1 MRLIGGFIASI
12 AALAAPFLP
21 TCAQAQIRPAP
32 QAPAAMATRAGGV
45 QAAGAPA
52 ATQRNAQTPLDPD
65 SEPVGNVFVEEL
77 ETQALINKEERADAR
92 PIRRQGADGQ
102 TPRVCETCLPPQPH

>member
-12 AALAAPFLP
+12 AALAAPLLP
-21 TCAQAQIRPAP
+21 TGAQAQIRPAP
-32 QAPAAMATRAGGV
+32 QAPAAVATRAGGV

-52 ATQRNAQTPLDPD
+52 ATQRNVQAPVDSN
-65 SEPVGNVFVEEL
+65 SEPVGSVFVDEL
-77 ETQALINKEERADAR
+77 ETQALIDKEERADSR

-102 TPRVCETCLPPQPH
+102 APRVCETCLPPQPH